1 MNNKKSIATI
11 IISCAALIAI
21 GAVVQTAP
29 MWFGYDY
36 GKHLPTAEVNTVNPA
51 WETQAE
57 KQANDPWF
65 NEVTK

>member
-1 MNNKKSIATI
+1 
-11 IISCAALIAI
+11 
-21 GAVVQTAP
+21 

-36 GKHLPTAEVNTVNPA
+36 GLPTAEVNTVNPA